1 MDNSNIVST
10 LTALEKALF
19 SRYRQSWDTHQ
30 NRGSLDPR
38 RCYRALG
45 GSTDVFRRKD
55 IRDERKSA
63 VSLVVDLSGSM
74 YGRRAHA
81 CGKMVDGFQEVFRQS
96 QVNWE
101 LTGFATHH
109 PHFDSRFN
117 ETLLK
122 EKAGD
127 DRRTRSIATE
137 RGQSTTLGGTANDHL
152 DAPTRASDDFAYRG
166 NAVRFKRFGTATP
179 QTALGQFVQ
188 GATGGSTADA
198 HVYRLAMQRL
208 AKQEES
214 TKLMIYLGDGAG
226 DGMNLIRQVNNEG
239 IEAGVI
245 SMGIGLG
252 SSAEVVAPWAYDTCI
267 HVRRVDELSAKAF
280 ADSAQVINQIRRER
294 CK

>member
-1 MDNSNIVST
+1 MNQIVST

-19 SRYRQSWDTHQ
+19 SRYHQSWDTHQ

-45 GSTDVFRRKD
+45 GSTDVFRKKD

-63 VSLVVDLSGSM
+63 VSIVVDLSGSM
-74 YGRRAHA
+74 NGRRAHA

-109 PHFDSRFN
+109 PHFPKKFN
-117 ETLLK
+117 ENVSREST
-122 EKAGD
+122 GNN
-127 DRRTRSIATE
+127 RNIRTIAVD
-137 RGQSTTLGGTANDHL
+137 RGQSTTLGGGDNYAVSAD
-152 DAPTRASDDFAYRG
+152 DYAPRA

-179 QTALGQFVQ
+179 QTSLGQFVE

-198 HVYRLAMQRL
+198 QVYRLAMQRL

-214 TKLMIYLGDGAG
+214 TKLMIYLGDGMG
-226 DGMNLIRQVNNEG
+226 DGMNMIRQVNNEG
-239 IEAGVI
+239 IEAGAI

-252 SSAEVVAPWAYDTCI
+252 GSAEVVAPWAFDTCI

-280 ADSAQVINQIRRER
+280 ADSAQVINQLRRER

>member
-1 MDNSNIVST
+1 MDNIVST

-19 SRYRQSWDTHQ
+19 SRYQQSWDTHK

-109 PHFDSRFN
+109 PHFN
-117 ETLLK
+117 GENVTEAVLK
-122 EKAGD
+122 ESTGSN
-127 DRRTRSIATE
+127 RRARSIAID
-137 RGQSTTLGGTANDHL
+137 RGKSTTLGSDVNL
-152 DAPTRASDDFAYRG
+152 DATTADEYAPRA

-179 QTALGQFVQ
+179 QTPLGQFVQ

-214 TKLMIYLGDGAG
+214 TKLMIYLGDGVG

-239 IEAGVI
+239 IEAGII